1 MILAGD
7 IGGTKTVLALFEPR
21 AGALV
26 ATAEATF
33 KSADFATL
41 KDVVVAF
48 RATHPFERLDGACFG
63 VAGPVHDGK
72 AKLTNLPWVL
82 DEAQL
87 ARDLGTPKVALLN
100 DLTAAAYGMLFLAP
114 EEFHALQGERGL
126 PKQGTIAVV
135 APGTGLGEAILYFDG
150 QRYHALPSE
159 GGHTDFAPIDD
170 TQIDLLRHLRKAVDG
185 HVSYERILSGAG
197 IGAVYDF
204 CRLESKTP
212 EPAWLTT
219 ERTAGDPN
227 AAITQAAL
235 AHKDPVCEK
244 ALDIFATV
252 LGAEA
257 GNLALKCLASTV
269 ILGGGIPP
277 KILPALQAGAFSLG
291 LGDKGRFT
299 GWTESLSVQVA
310 LNPRAPLL
318 GAANYLSSDR
328 IHR

>member
-1 MILAGD
+1 
-7 IGGTKTVLALFEPR
+7 
-21 AGALV
+21 
-26 ATAEATF
+26 
-33 KSADFATL
+33 
-41 KDVVVAF
+41 
-48 RATHPFERLDGACFG
+48 
-63 VAGPVHDGK
+63 
-72 AKLTNLPWVL
+72 
-82 DEAQL
+82 
-87 ARDLGTPKVALLN
+87 
-100 DLTAAAYGMLFLAP
+100 MLFLRP

-126 PKQGTIAVV
+126 SRHGTIAIV

-170 TQIDLLRHLRKAVDG
+170 TQIDLLRFLRKVIGG

-197 IGAVYDF
+197 LSAVYDF
-204 CRLESKTP
+204 CRSTSAVP
-212 EPAWLTT
+212 EPAWLTA
-219 ERTAGDPN
+219 ERKGGDPN
-227 AAITQAAL
+227 AVITAAAL

-244 ALDIFATV
+244 TLDLFATV

-257 GNLALKCLASTV
+257 GNLALKCLASSV

-277 KILPALQAGAFSLG
+277 KVLPALQQGAFSRG
-291 LGDKGRFT
+291 LGDKGRF
-299 GWTESLSVQVA
+299 GAWTKTLAVQVA